1 MPIPVRWHEGEIA
14 RLPHQENTVFVI
26 QHGGTFYV
34 YVNTGRAEAERR
46 FQASIEEQGAQ
57 LTAADG
63 ATAVGMETPFS
74 DEFVLWANAS
84 EHLRSHAEDL
94 MRQIMG
100 GAQS

>member
-1 MPIPVRWHEGEIA
+1 MEKTDKRTRQMP
-14 RLPHQENTVFVI
+14 
-26 QHGGTFYV
+26 
-34 YVNTGRAEAERR
+34 
-46 FQASIEEQGAQ
+46 
-57 LTAADG
+57 TAADG

-84 EHLRSHAEDL
+84 EQLRSHAEDL

>member
-1 MPIPVRWHEGEIA
+1 MP
-14 RLPHQENTVFVI
+14 
-26 QHGGTFYV
+26 
-34 YVNTGRAEAERR
+34 
-46 FQASIEEQGAQ
+46 
-57 LTAADG
+57 TAADG

-84 EHLRSHAEDL
+84 EQLRSHAEDL